1 LLEYPEKHFAGIPA
15 FIALTDY
22 QGLERK
28 MNIVIGVCFVLVI
41 VVVAFRLVAGLE
53 TPRSR
58 HSREMRTE
66 LVALQTR
73 SEFRADARKYR

>member
-1 LLEYPEKHFAGIPA
+1 
-15 FIALTDY
+15 
-22 QGLERK
+22 

-53 TPRSR
+53 TPRAK
-58 HSREMRTE
+58 HSRDM
-66 LVALQTR
+66 QTAYTDLRSGRMVDRSR

>member
-1 LLEYPEKHFAGIPA
+1 
-15 FIALTDY
+15 
-22 QGLERK
+22 
-28 MNIVIGVCFVLVI
+28 MNIVIGICFVMVI

-58 HSREMRTE
+58 HDADM
-66 LVALQTR
+66 QTAYTDLRSGRMVDRSR